1 MILVGRYLSPF
12 TRRTAIVLK
21 TLNIDFEVKTLP
33 ATPANAELVAIN
45 PLGRVPAVVL
55 DDGEVLIDSAA
66 IIMYKYLFYAIEK
79 LFIIFKKTLF
89 ELQAYFSQ

>member
-33 ATPANAELVAIN
+33 ATPKTPNWS
-45 PLGRVPAVVL
+45 PLTRL
-55 DDGEVLIDSAA
+55 AA
-66 IIMYKYLFYAIEK
+66 CRPW
-79 LFIIFKKTLF
+79 
-89 ELQAYFSQ
+89 FSTMARC